1 LIDICLRVDASSKVK
16 MASTHSHTG
25 TWTIHPPTIRKDMRQ
40 RALGS
45 ELAIALIMR
54 RITSQ
59 LHAPEIEDEEG
70 RKLLVSAAMRGEV
83 GTRWIRLQVV
93 PW

>member
-45 ELAIALIMR
+45 ELAIALGEIFAR
-54 RITSQ
+54 RI
-59 LHAPEIEDEEG
+59 
-70 RKLLVSAAMRGEV
+70 VNRGV
-83 GTRWIRLQVV
+83 CGV
-93 PW
+93 